1 MRTPKKDTHAP
12 SYTRISNAIR
22 EDLVHGAFA
31 PGQRL
36 KMNDLALRYDAGA
49 NAVREALQQLSGEGW
64 ILISPNRGAIV
75 RPITA
80 EVIRDIY
87 ELREALE
94 ACTTVKFVDLAS
106 PNDIR
111 HVQDIQA
118 QFDAAASI
126 KDDETCSRKNSEFHS
141 FINQKA
147 GNAEIVEVIAR
158 YGRLM
163 GSIRRHIGY
172 GVGRADQV
180 SEEHHLLIKAFVD
193 RDKELVR
200 EIISKHLQHSC
211 KDILSRYVTSDQGG
225 EEAAQ
230 YAGEHL

>member
-1 MRTPKKDTHAP
+1 MRASQKDDNEP

-22 EDLVHGAFA
+22 EDLVLGAFA

-36 KMNDLALRYDAGA
+36 KMNDLAQRYDAGA

-64 ILISPNRGAIV
+64 IIISPNRGAVV

-80 EVIRDIY
+80 TVIRDIY

-94 ACTTVKFVDLAS
+94 ACTTVKFVDSAS

-118 QFDAAASI
+118 QFDSAAQRN
-126 KDDETCSRKNSEFHS
+126 DDETCSRKNSEFHQ
-141 FINQKA
+141 FINEKA

-172 GVGRADQV
+172 GNGRADQV
-180 SEEHHLLIKAFVD
+180 AKEHHLLIKAFIE
-193 RDKELVR
+193 RDKVLVR
-200 EIISKHLQHSC
+200 ETITMHLRRSC
-211 KDILSRYVTSDQGG
+211 EDILSRYLKSDTAK
-225 EEAAQ
+225 EASAL
-230 YAGEHL
+230 YAGGRS